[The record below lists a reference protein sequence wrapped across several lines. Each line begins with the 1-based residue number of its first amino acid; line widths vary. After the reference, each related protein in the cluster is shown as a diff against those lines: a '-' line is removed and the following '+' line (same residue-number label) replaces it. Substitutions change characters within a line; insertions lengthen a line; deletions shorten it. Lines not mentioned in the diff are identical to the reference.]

1 MRFTNLTQVSRLML
15 AAILAA
21 SIAFPVPAIAFAAD
35 TDNAPDESAID
46 SAESSQDG
54 PAGTSEQGGNDPER
68 FSGLIEGEDYS
79 GLLITLD
86 ADASVGLLAEDDG
99 DGGLAQGLAQAGLA
113 VTDQIEAAN
122 GSVLVTADVADG
134 KSAPEA
140 VAAAQTVPG
149 VAKAQPN
156 YLYDLV
162 KDAPD
167 GVAGQAGANDAA
179 AGAQTTDEGASLQSF
194 SMPNDPYASI
204 SDSNEPLNQYW
215 LYNTRITKAWY
226 DVQTNG
232 SVTVATLDTGALFDH
247 EDLRA
252 NLLADYAW
260 DAFNSKPLAETVSE
274 GDAVGHGTMV
284 AGIIAGTA
292 NNGVGIA
299 GGSYNARVL
308 PVKDTTT

>member
-1 MRFTNLTQVSRLML
+1 MRFTNLTQVSRSML

-86 ADASVGLLAEDDG
+86 ADASVSLLAEDDG
-99 DGGLAQGLAQAGLA
+99 DGDLAQGLAQAGLA

-162 KDAPD
+162 EDAPD

-204 SDSNEPLNQYW
+204 SDSN
-215 LYNTRITKAWY
+215 
-226 DVQTNG
+226 
-232 SVTVATLDTGALFDH
+232 
-247 EDLRA
+247 
-252 NLLADYAW
+252 
-260 DAFNSKPLAETVSE
+260 
-274 GDAVGHGTMV
+274 
-284 AGIIAGTA
+284 
-292 NNGVGIA
+292 
-299 GGSYNARVL
+299 
-308 PVKDTTT
+308 